1 MEVWTNNW
9 SNWIGGDI
17 ESLLYDQ
24 YFHINLEHVN
34 FLVFGQNIYNSDP
47 NDWIL
52 IKMQQDVVYECRVF
66 LDNIDKYAM
75 AFMLLTNSVTRF
87 FKKGVRRATP

>member
-1 MEVWTNNW
+1 
-9 SNWIGGDI
+9 
-17 ESLLYDQ
+17 
-24 YFHINLEHVN
+24 
-34 FLVFGQNIYNSDP
+34 
-47 NDWIL
+47 
-52 IKMQQDVVYECRVF
+52 MQQDVVYECRVF